1 MKRIIITSAVVLFF
15 IAAIF
20 AASNNMKE
28 GKWEISMDMEMAGL
42 PFKMPAVIHTQCITK
57 KDLEDNKKTLPSA
70 GKNEDCE
77 VKNYKVS
84 GNTVTWETVCKDGTK
99 GSGKITY
106 KGDSYSGTMTMETID
121 KKGKKSTVNY
131 KIKGQRKGDC

>member
-1 MKRIIITSAVVLFF
+1 MKRIIITFAALFLF

-20 AASNNMKE
+20 AASNKMRE
-28 GKWEISMDMEMAGL
+28 GKWEIAMDMEMKGM

-70 GKNEDCE
+70 GKNEDCK
-77 VKNYKVS
+77 VTNYKVS

-99 GSGKITY
+99 SSGKITY
-106 KGDSYSGTMTMETID
+106 KGDSYTGTMKMETID
-121 KKGKKSTVNY
+121 KKGNKSSINY